1 MVGGPPVL
9 VGGWLQWSNEQVGG
23 WLLLVVHW
31 SVEPEMHSDLYHTMY
46 CICGLSVLGV
56 LEVSVLL

>member
-31 SVEPEMHSDLYHTMY
+31 SVD
-46 CICGLSVLGV
+46 GV
-56 LEVSVLL
+56 VEAL